1 MRFLMHE
8 YRFPQEILLHGEQAS
23 EKKKK
28 VHQTSGEFLPM
39 TQYRVFLG
47 AQSKGIIKT
56 KNNLR

>member
-28 VHQTSGEFLPM
+28 STSNVRRIP
-39 TQYRVFLG
+39 TNDT
-47 AQSKGIIKT
+47 I
-56 KNNLR
+56 

>member
-8 YRFPQEILLHGEQAS
+8 YRFQQEILLHGEQAS
-23 EKKKK
+23 EKKKG
-28 VHQTSGEFLPM
+28 HQMSGEFLPM